1 MKNFLL
7 ESSHLNEDHLNF
19 EGAYP
24 WRLILCVNQRWLR
37 DTCCDAPLNSQLPNF
52 YVEVRLDWLKNNL
65 NRRKLLFYTLPQLLR
80 KVKILLSFVLGDSLV
95 VLAISTLEKLKT
107 QLTSARWRS

>member
-1 MKNFLL
+1 MKDFLL
-7 ESSHLNEDHLNF
+7 ESSHLNEDHLDL

-24 WRLILCVNQRWLR
+24 GRIVLRVNQRGLR
-37 DTCCDAPLNSQLPNF
+37 DACRSATLNSQLPNF

-80 KVKILLSFVLGDSLV
+80 KVKILLSFVLRDSLV

-107 QLTSARWRS
+107 QLTSVRWRS